1 MSREETIKIMSVL
14 RGAYPNFYR
23 NVTRQE
29 ALDAINLWGDMF
41 AEEPYELV
49 AAAVKILIATDD
61 RGFPPHIG
69 AVKEKIRQ
77 FTGPRGGEMT
87 EADAWNL
94 VAAAV
99 RNGIYG
105 AKEEFEKLPP
115 ILRRIVGSPA
125 TLREWAAMD
134 SETLHSV
141 VSSNFQRSYRY
152 VAAAEKEYQKL
163 PDGLKEMVSCAAKP
177 VEIDTPSADGLPVY
191 ESQDDALRRL
201 EASRRTL
208 WEAVGRQEAGKGRAR
223 EQVIAR
229 LRNEAARDGN

>member
-1 MSREETIKIMSVL
+1 
-14 RGAYPNFYR
+14 
-23 NVTRQE
+23 
-29 ALDAINLWGDMF
+29 
-41 AEEPYELV
+41 
-49 AAAVKILIATDD
+49 
-61 RGFPPHIG
+61 
-69 AVKEKIRQ
+69 
-77 FTGPRGGEMT
+77 MT

-152 VAAAEKEYQKL
+152 IAAAEKEYRKL
-163 PDGLKEMVSCAAKP
+163 PDGLKEIVSCAAKP

-208 WEAVGRQEAGKGRAR
+208 WEAVRRQEVDKGRAR